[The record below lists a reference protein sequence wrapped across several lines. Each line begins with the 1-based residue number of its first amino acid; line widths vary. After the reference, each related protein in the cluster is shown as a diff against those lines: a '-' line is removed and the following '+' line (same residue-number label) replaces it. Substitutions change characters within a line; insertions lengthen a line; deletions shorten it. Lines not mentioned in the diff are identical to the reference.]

1 MKKCLGFLFL
11 LLSLVFVSCSNSVD
25 TAGAND
31 SVSLCHATVSY
42 GPITSSS
49 TSSYFYG
56 GVVFGLDNNE
66 NNEWTIYNQS
76 LFVSLDGANWSTTNT
91 SSFSVPRDTTTFFLK
106 GIAYCINTK
115 GQRCIA
121 ISIYKNKDRI
131 SKTSYLE

>member
-1 MKKCLGFLFL
+1 M

-25 TAGAND
+25 TAGAKD

-42 GPITSSS
+42 GSMMSSA
-49 TSSYFYG
+49 SSYSYS

-66 NNEWTIYNQS
+66 DNEWTIYNQS

-91 SSFSVPRDTTTFFLK
+91 SSFSVPRDTTTFYLK

-115 GQRCIA
+115 GQRCMA